1 MKNSSAK
8 NQPFSQKYFSN
19 NFLIYWIFLNAEIF
33 FVSITVLSKK
43 TMPRPGIDSGTFRSS
58 VQCSPVQRSPN
69 WAQCN
74 MQILFVYIPGILT
87 AGIDPL
93 GAIDPIA
100 ANSSKPAREPC
111 DGNGCVLQLRKV
123 SELSMEPNRSRDL
136 YWSSEATEE
145 EALKAATAATADIG
159 GDLLFTEDEANWIN
173 STPDPTSWT
182 VVAESNAS
190 VLCRELKL
198 KVLFPSCKV
207 VNIRY

>member
-1 MKNSSAK
+1 MAFMDIINSSR
-8 NQPFSQKYFSN
+8 N
-19 NFLIYWIFLNAEIF
+19 
-33 FVSITVLSKK
+33 
-43 TMPRPGIDSGTFRSS
+43 
-58 VQCSPVQRSPN
+58 
-69 WAQCN
+69 
-74 MQILFVYIPGILT
+74 IPGILT

-159 GDLLFTEDEANWIN
+159 GDLLFTEDEAN
-173 STPDPTSWT
+173 
-182 VVAESNAS
+182 
-190 VLCRELKL
+190 
-198 KVLFPSCKV
+198 
-207 VNIRY
+207 

>member
-1 MKNSSAK
+1 MRYYSCK
-8 NQPFSQKYFSN
+8 
-19 NFLIYWIFLNAEIF
+19 
-33 FVSITVLSKK
+33 
-43 TMPRPGIDSGTFRSS
+43 
-58 VQCSPVQRSPN
+58 
-69 WAQCN
+69 
-74 MQILFVYIPGILT
+74 YIPGILT

-159 GDLLFTEDEANWIN
+159 GDLLFTEDEAN
-173 STPDPTSWT
+173 
-182 VVAESNAS
+182 
-190 VLCRELKL
+190 
-198 KVLFPSCKV
+198 
-207 VNIRY
+207 

>member
-1 MKNSSAK
+1 
-8 NQPFSQKYFSN
+8 
-19 NFLIYWIFLNAEIF
+19 
-33 FVSITVLSKK
+33 
-43 TMPRPGIDSGTFRSS
+43 
-58 VQCSPVQRSPN
+58 
-69 WAQCN
+69 
-74 MQILFVYIPGILT
+74 MQILLMYIPGILT

-159 GDLLFTEDEANWIN
+159 GGVGADVVTRHHTEQQGRHHVQLEVDQ
-173 STPDPTSWT
+173 
-182 VVAESNAS
+182 VVAQGGQA
-190 VLCRELKL
+190 VK
-198 KVLFPSCKV
+198 KV
-207 VNIRY
+207 VESEGENTERSVGLVGLLGLHGHSPEVIEEHVADW